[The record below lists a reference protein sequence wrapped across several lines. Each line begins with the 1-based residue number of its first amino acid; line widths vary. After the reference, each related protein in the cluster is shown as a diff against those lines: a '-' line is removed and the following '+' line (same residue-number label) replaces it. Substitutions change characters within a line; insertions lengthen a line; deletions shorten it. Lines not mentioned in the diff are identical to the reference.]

1 MYNHILDTFIAVADC
16 GSFTKAA
23 RRLYISPTAV
33 MKQINTLEEHL
44 DMKLVERTPSG
55 IRLTAAGSVIYQNS
69 RFIID
74 YSQKTITNA
83 KAALHAKDKTF
94 FIGTSLLNP
103 AKPFIDL
110 WPHVNKYFSE
120 YKLHLVTF
128 EDNHKGILSEI
139 EQLGKKFDFL
149 IGVCDSKE
157 WLRHCNFLELG
168 RYKNGFGD
176 QRTSS
181 CCQKC
186 INIEDL
192 YNETIMMTERGDSG
206 ILDSLR
212 DDLEKIILR

>member
-94 FIGTSLLNP
+94 FIGT
-103 AKPFIDL
+103 
-110 WPHVNKYFSE
+110 
-120 YKLHLVTF
+120 
-128 EDNHKGILSEI
+128 
-139 EQLGKKFDFL
+139 
-149 IGVCDSKE
+149 
-157 WLRHCNFLELG
+157 
-168 RYKNGFGD
+168 
-176 QRTSS
+176 
-181 CCQKC
+181 
-186 INIEDL
+186 
-192 YNETIMMTERGDSG
+192 
-206 ILDSLR
+206 
-212 DDLEKIILR
+212 

>member
-55 IRLTAAGSVIYQNS
+55 VRLTAAESVIYQNS

-110 WPHVNKYFSE
+110 WPHVNKYFSQ
-120 YKLHLVTF
+120 
-128 EDNHKGILSEI
+128 S
-139 EQLGKKFDFL
+139 
-149 IGVCDSKE
+149 
-157 WLRHCNFLELG
+157 HCP
-168 RYKNGFGD
+168 
-176 QRTSS
+176 Q
-181 CCQKC
+181 
-186 INIEDL
+186 
-192 YNETIMMTERGDSG
+192 M
-206 ILDSLR
+206 
-212 DDLEKIILR
+212 

>member
-1 MYNHILDTFIAVADC
+1 
-16 GSFTKAA
+16 
-23 RRLYISPTAV
+23 

-128 EDNHKGILSEI
+128 G
-139 EQLGKKFDFL
+139 G
-149 IGVCDSKE
+149 
-157 WLRHCNFLELG
+157 
-168 RYKNGFGD
+168 
-176 QRTSS
+176 
-181 CCQKC
+181 
-186 INIEDL
+186 
-192 YNETIMMTERGDSG
+192 
-206 ILDSLR
+206 
-212 DDLEKIILR
+212 